1 MLYTR
6 KGDTGTTIFF
16 GTKRRFPKNSS
27 RIEALGALDE
37 LNSLLGLCKAKSKRK
52 IAAVLD
58 DAQNDLFIIQAEI
71 AAAYARSGKKLPEG
85 RVHEIEKVVDGIE
98 KKIPKIAHF
107 TVPGGSELSALLD
120 YARAVSRRAE
130 RRLVTL
136 HESSERLISESSR
149 AYANR
154 LSSLF
159 YALTRLVNHRA
170 GITET
175 PPRYRS

>member
-120 YARAVSRRAE
+120 YARAVSRRTE
-130 RRLVTL
+130 RVVIALGKK
-136 HESSERLISESSR
+136 ESVSAPVLRCM
-149 AYANR
+149 NR
-154 LSSLF
+154 LSSLLF
-159 YALTRLVNHRA
+159 ALARYANTLYGVKEKA
-170 GITET
+170 
-175 PPRYRS
+175 PRY